1 MGNDNVRF
9 VILSPLFL
17 TSDGMLDYII
27 GRSKRLTK
35 SIFGITIKDL
45 WKAHRKKERK
55 KEWWCKCD
63 TTLLDSNLQLL
74 LIYNLDRFNCFIA
87 MLRKE

>member
-1 MGNDNVRF
+1 MKLDLLINAPFLCGETHENYGSIVLYKCIQNNRPVYGSNFYSKKMGNDDVRF

-45 WKAHRKKERK
+45 
-55 KEWWCKCD
+55 
-63 TTLLDSNLQLL
+63 
-74 LIYNLDRFNCFIA
+74 
-87 MLRKE
+87 

>member
-45 WKAHRKKERK
+45 WKAERKKERMMMQVWHNITWFK
-55 KEWWCKCD
+55 F
-63 TTLLDSNLQLL
+63 TTIANLQFGQ
-74 LIYNLDRFNCFIA
+74 I
-87 MLRKE
+87 